1 MKVSVTSL
9 HQCIIATY
17 QIIAWHHITSHHI
30 TFFTACTTIYVYLCS
45 SLNVLHLHGTHR
57 VHLTLPFI
65 PHSFQ
70 TCCRQRLTWWQRPIQ
85 KSHAQIPWPRI
96 SSAPKLLQLL
106 MPLCPMLT
114 WTRHAN
120 WWMRL
125 VWMLLMPSPL
135 CMRNRASPGVENQG
149 RVANSRRWRRQLV
162 ARKGKEGKQ
171 GNEGYQ
177 KGEEVRQ
184 DKGQEEHTCVGWQ
197 GPPGITWGFGAN
209 TQEKDPPFQ
218 EASICRCFRRHPIWR
233 YSPCC
238 CAKEA

>member
-1 MKVSVTSL
+1 MFFGHGIILYIIRQEHIYIYINSVCAKHHHALFAYHSITYMKLSVTSL

-57 VHLTLPFI
+57 VHLISLPFI

-70 TCCRQRLTWWQRPIQ
+70 TCCRQRLTWWQRPIP

-120 WWMRL
+120 
-125 VWMLLMPSPL
+125 
-135 CMRNRASPGVENQG
+135 
-149 RVANSRRWRRQLV
+149 
-162 ARKGKEGKQ
+162 
-171 GNEGYQ
+171 
-177 KGEEVRQ
+177 
-184 DKGQEEHTCVGWQ
+184 
-197 GPPGITWGFGAN
+197 
-209 TQEKDPPFQ
+209 
-218 EASICRCFRRHPIWR
+218 
-233 YSPCC
+233 
-238 CAKEA
+238 